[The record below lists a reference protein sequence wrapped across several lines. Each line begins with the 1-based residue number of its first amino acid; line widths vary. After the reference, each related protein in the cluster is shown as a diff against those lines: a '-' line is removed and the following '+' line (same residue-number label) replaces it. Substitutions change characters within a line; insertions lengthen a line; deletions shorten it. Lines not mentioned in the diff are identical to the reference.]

1 MKTSIK
7 DISAIEILDSRGNP
21 TVCATVT
28 LEDGSIGRA
37 SVPSGASVGKFEACE
52 LRDGDPSRFG
62 GKGVLRAI
70 QNITDEIKPRLL
82 GEDAVHQGKIDK
94 AMCEL
99 DSTENKS
106 RLGANAILATSL
118 ATSRAAASSL
128 GLPLYKYLAEYIRL
142 DNEKNYSG
150 ISSEQTADRSL
161 NSKACSQDNASKPG
175 TNKGACSQDKA
186 SKHSLN
192 NHPQHQATDRAKN
205 SKACSQNT
213 TRDSAISIK
222 NPNLA
227 LPCPMMNI
235 LNGGAHAPNNLE
247 IQEFM
252 IAPIGI
258 CDFSEKLRAGAE
270 IYFRLGKILKSRGLS
285 TSVGDE
291 GGFAPSL
298 SSDEEACE
306 LICEAILSAGY
317 TTDKVKLA
325 LDVAAS
331 EWYSDGKYLLKKGAK
346 TMLSEE
352 LIEYFDALVKK
363 YPIFSIEDG
372 LGDDDTA
379 GWQVLTARLGGDTRL
394 VGDDL
399 FVTNEKR
406 LNSGISQ
413 KIANAILIK
422 PNQIGTLT
430 ETATVISRARESD
443 YISIASHRSG
453 DTEDSYIAD
462 LSVGLGTKFIKS
474 GAPCRSERLAK
485 YNRLLEI
492 EKELS

>member
-118 ATSRAAASSL
+118 ATSRAAANSL

-161 NSKACSQDNASKPG
+161 
-175 TNKGACSQDKA
+175 T
-186 SKHSLN
+186 
-192 NHPQHQATDRAKN
+192 

-331 EWYSDGKYLLKKGAK
+331 EWYSDGEYFLKKGAK

-379 GWQVLTARLGGDTRL
+379 GWQVLTARLGADTRL

>member
-118 ATSRAAASSL
+118 ATSRAAANSL

-161 NSKACSQDNASKPG
+161 
-175 TNKGACSQDKA
+175 T
-186 SKHSLN
+186 
-192 NHPQHQATDRAKN
+192 

-331 EWYSDGKYLLKKGAK
+331 EWYSDGKYFLKKGAK

-379 GWQVLTARLGGDTRL
+379 GWQVLTARLGADTRL